1 MHKFP
6 LFCVIIALSGI
17 CLAQSESATLSGRVT
32 DPGGSAVVGAQVV
45 LTNIETNVESRTK
58 TNGAGLY
65 VFTGV
70 HPGKYRVAAGATGF
84 RVLIK
89 EGLVLHVQDEL
100 AENFA
105 LTIGTVSETVTV
117 TADATPVNTTDA
129 TVGTVVDQT
138 YVANMPLNGR
148 SFQDLILLTPGT
160 VTVSPQSFATLGQ
173 SGEFSINGQRTEA
186 NYYTVDGV

>member
-1 MHKFP
+1 MHKFL
-6 LFCVIIALSGI
+6 LFCAVIALSGI

-32 DPGGSAVVGAQVV
+32 DPGGSAVVGAEVV

-84 RVLIK
+84 KVLIK
-89 EGLVLHVQDEL
+89 DGLVLHVQDEL

-105 LTIGTVSETVTV
+105 LTLGTVSETVTV
-117 TADATPVNTTDA
+117 TADATPANTTDA
-129 TVGTVVDQT
+129 TVSTVVDRNFVGT
-138 YVANMPLNGR
+138 ISITKVVATER
-148 SFQDLILLTPGT
+148 C
-160 VTVSPQSFATLGQ
+160 
-173 SGEFSINGQRTEA
+173 RTEA
-186 NYYTVDGV
+186 IALPSECAT